1 MRALAL
7 VLGATMLAHAPLQCS
22 HDPEPDVRRYE
33 TPPEALYTLAQRFK
47 EKGERRSYRE
57 TLAFLAERY
66 PNSRFAMRAKDELAG
81 AAGDAAPSTASGP

>member
-7 VLGATMLAHAPLQCS
+7 VFGATLLAHAPLQCS

-47 EKGERRSYRE
+47 EKGERQSYRE
-57 TLAFLAERY
+57 TLAFLSERY
-66 PNSRFAMRAKDELAG
+66 PNSRFAMRAKDELG
-81 AAGDAAPSTASGP
+81 APVGDAAPSAAPRP